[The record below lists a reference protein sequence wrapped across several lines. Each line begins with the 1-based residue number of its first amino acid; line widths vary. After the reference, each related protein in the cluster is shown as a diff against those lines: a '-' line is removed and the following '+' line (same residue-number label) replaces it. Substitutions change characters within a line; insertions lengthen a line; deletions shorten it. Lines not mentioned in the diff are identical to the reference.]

1 MIRFL
6 AILVGFGFLAATGCS
21 FINGFGTWIGTEEV
35 QTAEDKYLKHA
46 HAEHWSFS
54 GPFGHFDQQ
63 QLQRGFRV
71 YRDACSGCH
80 SLKYVAFRNLEE
92 IGYSEAEVRAIAD
105 QWPIQVPSINP
116 QDGAPNTRKAL
127 PSDQFPNPFPNPTAA
142 RAANNN
148 AVPPDL
154 SLIVKAREGGA
165 DYIHALLVGY
175 GDAPADVEV
184 GAGLH
189 YNPYFHGLAIAMP
202 RPLNTDG
209 QVTYTDGT
217 EATVDQMARD
227 VTAFLMWSAEPNL
240 QKRHQMGW
248 AVLIFLF
255 FATLLAYF
263 AYRNVWVDKKPK
275 KKKKDEATA

>member
-1 MIRFL
+1 MIRLL
-6 AILVGFGFLAATGCS
+6 AILVGLGFLAATGCS
-21 FINGFGTWIGTEEV
+21 FVNGFGTWISTETEKSI
-35 QTAEDKYLKHA
+35 EYKYLKHA
-46 HAEHWSFS
+46 HAEDWSFN
-54 GPFGHFDQQ
+54 GPFGRFDHQ

-71 YRDACSGCH
+71 YREACSGCH

-116 QDGAPNTRKAL
+116 QDGAANTRKAL
-127 PSDQFPNPFPNPTAA
+127 PSDNFPRPFPNDVAA

-148 AVPPDL
+148 ALPPDL

-175 GDAPADVEV
+175 EEKPADVEI

-209 QVTYTDGT
+209 QVPYTDGT
-217 EATVDQMARD
+217 NATVDQMARD
-227 VTAFLMWSAEPNL
+227 VTAFLMWTAEPKMETRKNW
-240 QKRHQMGW
+240 GI
-248 AVLIFLF
+248 AALIFLF

-263 AYRNVWVDKKPK
+263 AYRNVWADKKVK
-275 KKKKDEATA
+275 KKKGAAAA

>member
-1 MIRFL
+1 MIRLL
-6 AILVGFGFLAATGCS
+6 AFVVGLGFLAASGCS
-21 FINGFGTWIGTEEV
+21 FVNGFGTWISTETEKSI
-35 QTAEDKYLKHA
+35 EYKYLKHA
-46 HAEHWSFS
+46 HAEEWSFS
-54 GPFGHFDQQ
+54 GPFGRYDNQ

-71 YRDACSGCH
+71 FRDTCSGCH

-92 IGYSEAEVRAIAD
+92 IDYTEAEVRAIAD

-127 PSDQFPNPFPNPTAA
+127 PSDNFPNPFPNAVAA

-148 AVPPDL
+148 ALPPDL

-184 GAGLH
+184 GQGLH

-202 RPLNTDG
+202 RPLNSDG

-227 VTAFLMWSAEPNL
+227 VTAFLMWTAEPKMDTRKNV
-240 QKRHQMGW
+240 GI
-248 AVLIFLF
+248 AVLIFLI
-255 FATLLAYF
+255 FATILAYF
-263 AYRNVWVDKKPK
+263 AYRNVWADKKPK
-275 KKKKDEATA
+275 KKKKDEAAA